1 MRMTCVKRFCV
12 FAVQA
17 AQPAA
22 PSGPSADEQGAQA
35 PKTPL
40 PTAQASQPSGPPPDT
55 GIIRRPS
62 SQGGSNRGT
71 PKAGDRA
78 TPFKVHPGSTKV
90 VHAQSESLQ
99 ATSCR
104 S

>member
-1 MRMTCVKRFCV
+1 MGLSCVKRLCPFP
-12 FAVQA
+12 VQA

-22 PSGPSADEQGAQA
+22 PAGPSADEQGAQP

-40 PTAQASQPSGPPPDT
+40 PAAQASQPSGPTPDT

-78 TPFKVHPGSTKV
+78 TPFKVH
-90 VHAQSESLQ
+90 A
-99 ATSCR
+99 
-104 S
+104 